1 MPVREASAIWEGDL
15 KQGKGKIT
23 LASGA
28 FEGAYSFASRFEQGK
43 GTNPEE
49 LIGAAHAGCF
59 SMALAHGLAQ
69 AGYSPEQI
77 STRAR
82 VSLERI
88 GERFKITEIVLETEV
103 KVHNI
108 EENVF
113 QKHAEDAKVNC
124 PVSQAMAG
132 TNIKLL
138 ARLEE

>member
-69 AGYSPEQI
+69 AGYSPEKI

-88 GERFKITEIVLETEV
+88 GERFKITKIVLETEV

-124 PVSQAMAG
+124 PVSQALAG
-132 TNIKLL
+132 TDIKLL

>member
-77 STRAR
+77 NTRAR

-88 GERFKITEIVLETEV
+88 GKRFKITEIVLKTEV